1 MTLALFN
8 QRHAIIAALHL
19 PDVGEGRSAAWL
31 EDYVVQ
37 NAQVFA
43 KAGIPWVK
51 VQDQTRTD
59 GLAASETIARMAALT
74 RLIRAEVPD
83 LGLGII
89 IEAHDPKAALS
100 VAAAAGADFVRLKV
114 FVGGAMTAFGPRYAL
129 APQAVAHRTH
139 LGREDIAILA
149 DVHDRT
155 AVPLSSESQPMAS
168 AWAVKAGANGLVITG
183 HSFADTQ
190 DRIAAIRSEGVRAP
204 ILIGG
209 GVTTENVASALDC
222 ADGVVVSSSL
232 MRKNIGADDPIRWD
246 GDACA
251 RFMDA
256 ARAVSAA

>member
-1 MTLALFN
+1 MTLALFSKTP
-8 QRHAIIAALHL
+8 AVIAALHL
-19 PDVGEGRSAAWL
+19 PDPGDARSAAWL

-37 NAQVFA
+37 NARVFA

-59 GLAASETIARMAALT
+59 GPAAGETIARMAALT
-74 RLIRAEVPD
+74 RLIRVEVPD

-100 VAAAAGADFVRLKV
+100 VAAASGADFVRLKV
-114 FVGGAMTAFGPRYAL
+114 FVGGAMTAFGPRHAL
-129 APQAVAHRTH
+129 APQALAHRAQ

-155 AVPLSSESQPMAS
+155 AVPLSSESQPMAA

-183 HSFADTQ
+183 SSFADTQ
-190 DRIAAIRSEGVRAP
+190 DRIAAIRKEGIRAP

-209 GVTTENVASALDC
+209 GVTTENVALAFGCS
-222 ADGVVVSSSL
+222 DGVVVSSSL
-232 MRKNIGADDPIRWD
+232 MRQGIGVDDPVRWD

-256 ARAVSAA
+256 VRAASAA